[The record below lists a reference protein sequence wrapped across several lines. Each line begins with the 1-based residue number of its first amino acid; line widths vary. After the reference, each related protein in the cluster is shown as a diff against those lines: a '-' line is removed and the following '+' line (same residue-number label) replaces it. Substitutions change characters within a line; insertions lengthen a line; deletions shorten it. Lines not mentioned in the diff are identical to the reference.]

1 VNPRDRYAALD
12 GLRGFAALSVVFY
25 HFGHWL
31 SAASLAANSH
41 LAVDLFFCLSGF
53 VLPLA
58 YEERFRVSLSPL
70 EFFRI
75 RLIRLMPLVVLATI
89 ISAIYVLFRS
99 YVNRGSV
106 SYGELLAATLL
117 GAFNLPFLAA
127 STAIGGPQI
136 FPLNGPQYSLFFEV
150 VVNIVWSVVRRF
162 YQPWLSATIFLGCAA
177 SLPVVGIGGD
187 EAATFWL
194 GLPRV
199 GVSFFAGVLI
209 YHFDRSY
216 FHKVELQ
223 RAFWFFAALLFL
235 SFYYPAPL
243 PPAMHIAFI
252 VVVSPLVVWTGSR
265 VRLSGKLQSIAA
277 LGGALS
283 YPVYVLHYPIFCWIN
298 GFYQFATKQPQNIY
312 IEGPP
317 LLAGILIGS
326 YVLLKVFDEPT
337 RYALSHGTWP
347 TLRRAVKKA

>member
-1 VNPRDRYAALD
+1 MNPRDHYAALD
-12 GLRGFAALSVVFY
+12 GLRGFAALSVVLH

-31 SAASLAANSH
+31 NAASLAANSH

-58 YEERFRVSLSPL
+58 YEERFRVSLTPL

-89 ISAIYVLFRS
+89 VGAVYVLFRS
-99 YVNRGSV
+99 HVNRGPV

-117 GAFNLPFLAA
+117 GTLNLPFLTA
-127 STAIGGPQI
+127 SRAIGGPQI
-136 FPLNGPQYSLFFEV
+136 FPLNGPQYSLFFEI
-150 VVNIVWSVVRRF
+150 VVNIVWSVARRF
-162 YQPWLSATIFLGCAA
+162 YQPWLSLIFFLGCTA
-177 SLPVVGIGGD
+177 SLPIVGLGGD
-187 EAATFWL
+187 EATTFWS
-194 GLPRV
+194 GFPRV
-199 GVSFFAGVLI
+199 GASFFAGVLI
-209 YHFDRSY
+209 FHFDRT
-216 FHKVELQ
+216 HLRKMELQ
-223 RAFWFFAALLFL
+223 RAFWFFAILLAL
-235 SFYYPAPL
+235 SFYYPARL
-243 PPAMHIAFI
+243 PPAVHIAFI
-252 VVVSPLVVWTGSR
+252 VLVSPLVVLTGSR
-265 VRLSGKLQSIAA
+265 VRLSGKWQSIAA

-326 YVLLKVFDEPT
+326 YFLLKVFDEPT
-337 RYALSHGTWP
+337 RYALSHGAWP
-347 TLRRAVKKA
+347 TLRRSVKKA

>member
-1 VNPRDRYAALD
+1 VNPRDHYAALD
-12 GLRGFAALSVVFY
+12 GLRGFAALSVVLH

-31 SAASLAANSH
+31 NAPSLAANSH

-58 YEERFRVSLSPL
+58 YEERFRVSLTPL

-89 ISAIYVLFRS
+89 VGAVYVLFRS
-99 YVNRGSV
+99 YVNRGPV
-106 SYGELLAATLL
+106 SFGELLVATLL
-117 GAFNLPFLAA
+117 GTLNLPFLTA
-127 STAIGGPQI
+127 SRAIGGPQI

-150 VVNIVWSVVRRF
+150 VVNIVWSVERRF
-162 YQPWLSATIFLGCAA
+162 FQPWLSLVFFLGCTA
-177 SLPVVGIGGD
+177 SLPFVGLGGD
-187 EAATFWL
+187 EAATFWS
-194 GLPRV
+194 GFPRV
-199 GVSFFAGVLI
+199 GASFFAGVLI
-209 YHFDRSY
+209 FHFDRNY
-216 FHKVELQ
+216 LRKMELQ
-223 RAFWFFAALLFL
+223 RAFWFFAILLAL
-235 SFYYPAPL
+235 SFYYPARL
-243 PPAMHIAFI
+243 PPAVHIAFI
-252 VVVSPLVVWTGSR
+252 VLVSPLLVLTGSR
-265 VRLSGKLQSIAA
+265 VRLSGKWQSIAT

-326 YVLLKVFDEPT
+326 YFLLKVFDEPT
-337 RYALSHGTWP
+337 RYALSHGGWP